1 MSGADDERIF
11 LLFVCDAQYKG
22 LVINSF
28 GAYFSYRASK
38 QVKFIFIKSRDNN
51 L

>member
-1 MSGADDERIF
+1 MSGPDDERMF
-11 LLFVCDAQYKG
+11 LLFVSDAQYKG

-38 QVKFIFIKSRDNN
+38 QVIFIYKKSRQ
-51 L
+51 